1 MRTVV
6 KLGGRS
12 LDDPATLQTLFRG
25 LADAPGDFVIV
36 HGGGNR
42 ISAWLE
48 KAGLPVEFR
57 DGLRVTTPEA
67 MEVTEMVLCGSVNEE
82 IVRALES
89 LGVAASGMSGQDGA
103 CVRATIKGDG
113 SLGRVGSV
121 SQVDPTLLGS
131 LMNAGIVPVLAPV
144 SLGDDGGALNVNADE
159 VALAVAVA
167 VGADRLLMISD
178 VPGVLVDGQVVSI
191 LDAIDAAEMV
201 ALGKVTGGMA
211 VKVNQALEAANQGLE
226 VVIGDAGALCE
237 GCGTV
242 VMAGRR
248 AEVAA

>member
-12 LDDPATLQTLFRG
+12 LDDPATLQTLARG
-25 LADAPGDFVIV
+25 LADSPGDFVIV

-42 ISAWLE
+42 ISTWLE

-67 MEVTEMVLCGSVNEE
+67 MVVTEMVLCGSVNKE

-103 CVRATIKGDG
+103 SIRANIKGDG

-121 SQVDPTLLGS
+121 SHVDPTLLVS
-131 LMNAGIVPVLAPV
+131 LMNSGVVPVLAPV
-144 SLGDDGGALNVNADE
+144 SLGEDGGALNVNADE

-167 VGADRLLMISD
+167 ICADRLLMVSD
-178 VPGVLVDGQVVSI
+178 VPGVLVDDQVVAT
-191 LDAIDAAEMV
+191 LDAVDAAELVSM
-201 ALGKVTGGMA
+201 GKVTGGMA
-211 VKVNQALEAANQGLE
+211 VKVNQALEAAERGLE
-226 VVIGDAGALCE
+226 VVIGDAGALRE

-242 VMAGRR
+242 VLAGLRQ
-248 AEVAA
+248 AVAV

>member
-12 LDDPATLQTLFRG
+12 LDDAATLQTLARE
-25 LADAPGDFVIV
+25 LADSPGDFVIV

-57 DGLRVTTPEA
+57 DGLRVTSPEA
-67 MEVTEMVLCGSVNEE
+67 MAVTEMVLCGSVNKE
-82 IVRALES
+82 IVRALEM

-103 CVRATIKGDG
+103 CVRATLKGDG

-121 SQVDPTLLGS
+121 SHVDPTLLVS
-131 LMNAGIVPVLAPV
+131 LMSSGVVPVLAPV
-144 SLGDDGGALNVNADE
+144 SLGEDGGALNVNADE

-167 VGADRLLMISD
+167 IGADRLVMVSD
-178 VPGVLVDGQVVSI
+178 VGGVLVDGQVV
-191 LDAIDAAEMV
+191 LTMDAFDASELV

-211 VKVNQALEAANQGLE
+211 LKVNQALEAAAHGLE
-226 VVIGDAGALCE
+226 VVIGNAGAL
-237 GCGTV
+237 GQGAGTV
-242 VMAGRR
+242 VMVSRR
-248 AEVAA
+248 EVVAA